1 MEDFRIVLIVAL
13 MVILVVRFYKRHY
26 SKPKDEQKEI
36 KESSVKDDYE
46 PYSGK

>member
-13 MVILVVRFYKRHY
+13 MAILAVRFYKRY
-26 SKPKDEQKEI
+26 YGKPKDEQKER